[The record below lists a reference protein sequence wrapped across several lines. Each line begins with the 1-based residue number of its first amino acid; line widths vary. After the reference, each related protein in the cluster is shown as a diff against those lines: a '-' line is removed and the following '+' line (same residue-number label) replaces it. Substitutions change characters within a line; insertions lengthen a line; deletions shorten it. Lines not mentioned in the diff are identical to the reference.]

1 MPAHDLWRA
10 AAPLILASGSATR
23 LKLVT
28 GAGIPCR
35 TVNPDVDERALE
47 APLVA
52 RGASASE
59 IAAHLARAKATA
71 VSALSG
77 QDYVLGGDQ
86 TLVVGDRILSKPADR
101 AEAAAHLRLMSGRTH
116 ELHAAVAVARGGE
129 IVFEYLEIARL
140 TMRPLSEAFIESYLE
155 VAGPRVQT
163 SVGAYQVEGL
173 GIHLFEAIEGDHST
187 ILGLPLLPLLAWF
200 RAQHLVAD

>member
-10 AAPLILASGSATR
+10 PAPLILASGSATR

-35 TVNPDVDERALE
+35 TVSPNVDERAVE
-47 APLVA
+47 APLKA
-52 RGASASE
+52 SGASASE
-59 IAAHLARAKATA
+59 IAAHLARAKALS
-71 VSALSG
+71 VSSANG
-77 QDYVLGGDQ
+77 DEIVLGADQ
-86 TLVVGDRILSKPADR
+86 TLVVGDTILSKPADR
-101 AEAAAHLRLMSGRTH
+101 AEAASHLRLMSGRSH
-116 ELHAAVAVARGGE
+116 ELHSAVALARGGKV
-129 IVFEYLEIARL
+129 VFECLEIARL

-173 GIHLFEAIEGDHST
+173 GIHLFETIEGDHST
-187 ILGLPLLPLLAWF
+187 ILGLPLLPLLVWF
-200 RAQHLVAD
+200 RAQQLVAG